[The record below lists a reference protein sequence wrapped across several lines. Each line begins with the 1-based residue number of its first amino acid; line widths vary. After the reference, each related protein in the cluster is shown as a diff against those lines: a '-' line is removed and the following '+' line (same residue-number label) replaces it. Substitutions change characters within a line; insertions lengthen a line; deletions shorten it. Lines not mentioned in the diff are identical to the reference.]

1 MKLYDVDII
10 KILPFF
16 MRKDNF
22 NAFFADYISAL
33 IKNYSLNF
41 DKLSVWNAIDKLN
54 DEECDLFAWEL
65 NLDYYNKS
73 DNLSKKQLVL
83 KTGLKSKMTAC
94 TKSALQQALET
105 YLGYTGKIKV
115 LEWFDCNLSFNHYYI
130 NLINPGKYDLDGI
143 LRIVNSSN
151 RASAIL
157 DGIKVDIDKSVNT
170 NIGVCVVK
178 SSDITV
184 DMCCESDIIFFTY
197 DGGYVTDG
205 DGNILIEG

>member
-22 NAFFADYISAL
+22 NTFFANYISAL
-33 IKNYSLNF
+33 IKSSSFKLN
-41 DKLSVWNAIDKLN
+41 KLSVWNAIDKLD

-73 DNLSKKQLVL
+73 DSLSKKRTLL

-105 YLGYTGKIKV
+105 YSGNAGKIKV
-115 LEWFDCNLSFNHYYI
+115 LEWFDCNLPFSHYYI
-130 NLINPGKYDLDGI
+130 NLINPGEYDLDGI

-151 RASAIL
+151 RASAVL
-157 DGIKVDIDKSVNT
+157 DGIKVDINKSVNT

-184 DMCCESDIIFFTY
+184 DMCCEADITFFGY
-197 DGGYVTDG
+197 DGGYATDE